1 MDVGET
7 QTIPARVNA
16 SLSLWV
22 STVTDVITRML
33 VIEKNDFLPL

>member
-16 SLSLWV
+16 SFV
-22 STVTDVITRML
+22 FVGSTVTDVITRML